1 VNYRGPTVL
10 TGGGQIKRGSPKLT
24 RDACEIGNESSGHF
38 DAVCR
43 IANQI
48 DDWIQHD
55 PVSVIPKGQQRTTWQ
70 RLLRDSRC
78 NNHNAQKSGYEP
90 DLQTV
95 AWPLPL
101 CSQPTWRFYAASPC
115 SVTAYKRMIARRGL
129 VRALKLIFPRPLPT
143 QSGRSTV
150 SDRNVYRSLF
160 LQDFL
165 RPGSQNLKQVGG
177 SECKLV
183 VSQTSAFRRKHWE
196 SPTCHG
202 RSGMSTPPDA
212 LTELMTIVTGYQRS
226 RALMVVAELGIADL
240 LRDGPRSVDELARA
254 THTHSPTLYRV
265 LRALAAVSVLEE
277 RPGRML
283 ALTPISEFLRSDAA
297 VPYGHL
303 ARLFGRDY
311 QWAAWGAL
319 LHSVRTGESA
329 ARHVLGVDI
338 WSYRQDHPEENV
350 IFNDAM
356 LAASLSR
363 AAVEAAAYDFG
374 RCTTIA
380 DIGGGTGAL
389 LATILRMYPNARGI
403 LFDQRHVVAEAG
415 PVLDAAGLTSRVTIE
430 GGSFFEM
437 IPAGADA
444 YVMRRI
450 LHDWTDEPAIA
461 RNSTPA
467 LRCPIS
473 R

>member
-1 VNYRGPTVL
+1 
-10 TGGGQIKRGSPKLT
+10 
-24 RDACEIGNESSGHF
+24 
-38 DAVCR
+38 
-43 IANQI
+43 
-48 DDWIQHD
+48 
-55 PVSVIPKGQQRTTWQ
+55 
-70 RLLRDSRC
+70 
-78 NNHNAQKSGYEP
+78 
-90 DLQTV
+90 
-95 AWPLPL
+95 
-101 CSQPTWRFYAASPC
+101 
-115 SVTAYKRMIARRGL
+115 
-129 VRALKLIFPRPLPT
+129 
-143 QSGRSTV
+143 
-150 SDRNVYRSLF
+150 
-160 LQDFL
+160 
-165 RPGSQNLKQVGG
+165 
-177 SECKLV
+177 
-183 VSQTSAFRRKHWE
+183 
-196 SPTCHG
+196 
-202 RSGMSTPPDA
+202 MSTPPDA

-403 LFDQRHVVAEAG
+403 LFDQPHVVAESG
-415 PVLDAAGLTSRVTIE
+415 PVLDAAGLTSRVRIE
-430 GGSFFEM
+430 GGSFFER

-450 LHDWTDEPAIA
+450 LHDWKDEDAILI
-461 RNSTPA
+461 
-467 LRCPIS
+467 LRCCRAAMTPEARLVLFERVVGPPNEDLVSKFVDLLMLVVTGGRERTEDEWSSLFDAGGFHLESVKRAAADSSAIVGAPI
-473 R
+473 